1 MWKGDKATRLAVG
14 KVYVRAAIGMAILQG
29 MKHVVYG
36 LLADDDDDEPKYEFD
51 PRSSDF
57 GKTRIGDT
65 RIDTG
70 AGVNQLVTLVSRLA
84 TGQTKR
90 ASGEIVDLTGD
101 DVPYGASDAT
111 DVMTRF
117 LRTKLAPLPS
127 GVIDWIAKENVVGEK
142 ATVGKIVGDRLTPMT
157 WADILDAQ
165 KALNVPQW
173 TVASI
178 EAFFGSGVS
187 TYGDKTKYRSSS
199 AEERQEQMV
208 KDLERVEWDD
218 PAPSYAEFLTQEQ
231 LGKFE
236 AMKQYRFGQ
245 KLFSATGNPIS
256 KSGVESKSEAIED
269 IKSSGLTYEEARQLL
284 KDHWKSP
291 LQDTT
296 FREQFIAGEASRL
309 QDFRGKKRSTM
320 DESGNFS
327 SDLAKRLR
335 KLREIYGV
343 K

>member
-1 MWKGDKATRLAVG
+1 MAAFMSIRHLIYALA
-14 KVYVRAAIGMAILQG
+14 
-29 MKHVVYG
+29 
-36 LLADDDDDEPKYEFD
+36 ADDDDEEPKYEWD

-57 GKTRIGDT
+57 NKMRIGDT
-65 RIDTG
+65 RFDTG
-70 AGVNQLVTLVSRLA
+70 AGINQLATLAARLV
-84 TGQTKR
+84 TGQTKKQ
-90 ASGEIVDLTGD
+90 SGEIVDLRGD
-101 DVPYGASDAT
+101 NVPYGASDTT

-127 GVIDWIAKENVVGEK
+127 GVIDWIAGQNVVGEK
-142 ATVGKIVGDRLTPMT
+142 ATTGKVIADRLTPMT
-157 WADILDAQ
+157 YADIWDAE
-165 KALNVPQW
+165 KELNIPQG
-173 TVASI
+173 TVAFI

-187 TYGDKTKYRSSS
+187 TYGDKSKYRNASS
-199 AEERQEQMV
+199 EERQEQMV
-208 KDLERVEWDD
+208 KDLENLEWDD
-218 PAPSYAEFLTQEQ
+218 PAPAYSEFLTEEQ

-236 AMKQYRFGQ
+236 TMKQYRFGQ

-256 KSGVESKSEAIED
+256 KSGVKSKSEAIED
-269 IKSSGLTYEEARQLL
+269 IKSSGLTYEQARQLL

-296 FREQFIAGEASRL
+296 FREQFITGEASRL
-309 QDFRGKKRSTM
+309 QDFRGKKRSTI